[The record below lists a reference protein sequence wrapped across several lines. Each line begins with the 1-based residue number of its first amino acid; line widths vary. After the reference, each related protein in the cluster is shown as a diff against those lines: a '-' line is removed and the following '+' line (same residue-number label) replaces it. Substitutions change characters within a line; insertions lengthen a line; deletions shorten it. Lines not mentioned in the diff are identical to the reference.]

1 MDHRQ
6 DTGFDNVDLLNS
18 TRRKRGAEA
27 LRSDGFALRFNP
39 IIGIRAGKPGGN
51 RENKHRPAASGV
63 PSLLDKNSCGVS
75 VGVFLQPVSSI
86 HSSPLKNLRFVDTAS
101 LDEYFDHAGTGSW
114 EDARKCLF
122 LLVGR
127 TGIEPVI
134 R

>member
-1 MDHRQ
+1 MWESRLS
-6 DTGFDNVDLLNS
+6 GSV
-18 TRRKRGAEA
+18 RGWGTTDVWS
-27 LRSDGFALRFNP
+27 RYCGTT
-39 IIGIRAGKPGGN
+39 GKPGGN